1 MKGLI
6 QRVTHASVTVEKET
20 ISRIDTGLLLLLGI
34 EKSDDAAAAQALC
47 RKVINYRVFP
57 DEHGRMNRSLLDIG
71 GSLLVVPQF
80 TLAADT
86 RSGTRPGFS
95 VAAPPGQAEALFR
108 EFLAASEQH
117 LGKDSVGGGRFGADM
132 KVALENDGPVTFLLE
147 VEGVSGKG

>member
-6 QRVTHASVTVEKET
+6 QRVTHASVSVNKQTVSA
-20 ISRIDTGLLLLLGI
+20 INTGLLLLLGI
-34 EKSDDAAAAQALC
+34 EKTDTPATAAKLC

-57 DEHGRMNRSLLDIG
+57 DDQGRMNLSLLDAG

-95 VAAPPGQAEALFR
+95 VAASPAHAEALFR
-108 EFLAASEQH
+108 EFLVVSEQL
-117 LGKDSVGGGRFGADM
+117 LGSAAVGRGQFGADM
-132 KVALENDGPVTFLLE
+132 KVSLENDGPVTFLLE
-147 VEGVSGKG
+147 VGSEPR

>member
-6 QRVTHASVTVEKET
+6 QRVTHASVSVNRQTVSA
-20 ISRIDTGLLLLLGI
+20 INTGLLLLLGV
-34 EKSDDAAAAQALC
+34 EKTDTAETAAKLC

-57 DEHGRMNRSLLDIG
+57 DDQGRMNRSLLDAG

-86 RSGTRPGFS
+86 SSGTRPGFS
-95 VAAPPGQAEALFR
+95 VAASPDDAEALFR
-108 EFLAASEQH
+108 EFLVVSEEH
-117 LGKDSVGGGRFGADM
+117 LGSAAVSRGQFGADM

-147 VEGVSGKG
+147 VGGEPR

>member
-6 QRVTHASVTVEKET
+6 QRVTYASVSVESEK
-20 ISRIDTGLLLLLGI
+20 ISEINSGLLLLLGV
-34 EKSDDAAAAQALC
+34 EKTDTSETAKKLC

-57 DEHGRMNRSLLDIG
+57 DDQGRMNCSLLDHG

-95 VAAPPGQAEALFR
+95 AAAPPDHAEALFQ
-108 EFLAASEQH
+108 EFLVASEQC
-117 LGKDSVGGGRFGADM
+117 LGKASVGRGQFGADM
-132 KVALENDGPVTFLLE
+132 KVVLENDGPVTFLLE
-147 VEGVSGKG
+147 VGGVLARA

>member
-6 QRVTHASVTVEKET
+6 QRVTHASVSVNKQT
-20 ISRIDTGLLLLLGI
+20 ISSINAGLLLLLGV
-34 EKSDDAAAAQALC
+34 EKNDTPETAAKLC
-47 RKVINYRVFP
+47 RKVISYRVFP
-57 DEHGRMNRSLLDIG
+57 DDQGRMNRSLLDEG

-95 VAAPPGQAEALFR
+95 VAASPDHAEALFH
-108 EFLAASEQH
+108 EFLLVSEQH
-117 LGKDSVGGGRFGADM
+117 LGSAAVGCGQFGADM

-147 VEGVSGKG
+147 VGSEPA